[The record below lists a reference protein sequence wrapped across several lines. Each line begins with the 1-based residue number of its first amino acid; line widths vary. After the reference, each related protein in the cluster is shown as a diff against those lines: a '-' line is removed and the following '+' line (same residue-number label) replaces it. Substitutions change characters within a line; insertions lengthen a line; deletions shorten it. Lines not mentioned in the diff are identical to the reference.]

1 MSSFYEQELQKL
13 FADGKI
19 ISEPKFVGRS
29 CTGKLDAD
37 LRVRVQF
44 VTSGF
49 ADHYDAISVTV
60 LNRTD
65 GVVDR
70 LRIRLRDV
78 LGKKQVQGNPNFPN
92 GVSPHIWEDSGNA
105 EWYAFRPSSADYTAI
120 RQAVGEYLD
129 VFREQIIER
138 EHGSPKLIYI
148 CAPLRG
154 EVEKNIAFAQEK
166 AREVFESGD
175 IPICPHLLFPPI
187 ADPADPTQ
195 DQAAREMGLRL
206 VESCQQVNVYGPVWT
221 DGMWAEIR
229 HAEKLGIPIM
239 TDQKELGRTICIGCI
254 TSPYRI
260 SCRPQR
266 GSLRRGSSGRNWL
279 THAEIVK
286 LRHFCSWRI
295 RWKCSSAIGWMR

>member
-78 LGKKQVQGNPNFPN
+78 LGQKQVPGNPNFPN
-92 GVSPHIWEDSGNA
+92 GVSPHIWEDSGKA
-105 EWYAFRPSSADYTAI
+105 EWYAFR
-120 RQAVGEYLD
+120 
-129 VFREQIIER
+129 F
-138 EHGSPKLIYI
+138 
-148 CAPLRG
+148 CRG
-154 EVEKNIAFAQEK
+154 LYRNA
-166 AREVFESGD
+166 SG
-175 IPICPHLLFPPI
+175 C
-187 ADPADPTQ
+187 
-195 DQAAREMGLRL
+195 G
-206 VESCQQVNVYGPVWT
+206 
-221 DGMWAEIR
+221 
-229 HAEKLGIPIM
+229 
-239 TDQKELGRTICIGCI
+239 
-254 TSPYRI
+254 
-260 SCRPQR
+260 
-266 GSLRRGSSGRNWL
+266 
-279 THAEIVK
+279 
-286 LRHFCSWRI
+286 
-295 RWKCSSAIGWMR
+295 